1 MTREEARASTG
12 RYPRSPCSSPR
23 TTPGARGTSTRSV
36 SVSGT
41 SRLRHRCR
49 LHARAGRRSGS
60 ASPSPRPQ
68 RPWRAPVRARGQRC
82 AALRCARLRC
92 WRCWPSR
99 RSAVGCV
106 CSGSRR
112 VWNPRCGR
120 ELGGGGRRGRGRLVS
135 QCGWRWRTQ
144 TRNRI
149 VRERENGLVSKRMR
163 MRMMRGLGGW
173 LVRGTQLLPRRG
185 AGVRTGHIAV
195 IHDC

>member
-1 MTREEARASTG
+1 M
-12 RYPRSPCSSPR
+12 
-23 TTPGARGTSTRSV
+23 

-41 SRLRHRCR
+41 SRLRLCCR
-49 LHARAGRRSGS
+49 LRARAGRRSGS
-60 ASPSPRPQ
+60 ASPFPRPL
-68 RPWRAPVRARGQRC
+68 RPWRAPVRARGRRR